1 MKKTATKK
9 GREAARDLAIVT
21 GFRTPFCKAGG
32 ALRGAAAADLAT
44 HVLRELLDRTAID
57 PACVDEVILG
67 CAGPD
72 AREANV
78 ARVAALR
85 AGLPQT
91 TPAVTV
97 MRNCGSGMEAVL
109 AAQTRLR
116 AGEGEVF
123 LVGGTESMSNFPLL
137 MGPALTAFFQRLG
150 KARSPLQRLRAL
162 ASFRPRSLQPRISI
176 VEGLTD
182 PVTGLMMG
190 HTAEKVAQRFGVDR
204 AAMDAFALRSHQRAA
219 AAAEAGHFGNE
230 LTALVPPPEHRTA
243 VAADDGIR
251 TEQTLPALMKLR
263 PVFDRVNGDVTVG
276 NSCQV
281 TDGAVALLC
290 MSTSRAKSL
299 GLEPL
304 AILRGTATAGLAP
317 ETMGLGPVHAT
328 PAALQRA
335 GLTLDDMDLVE
346 INEAF
351 AAQVLGCLHAFA
363 DDDYCRGELGLD
375 GALGAIDPERVNVN
389 GGAIALGHP
398 IAATGARLLLTLAHE
413 LRRRGARHG
422 LATLC
427 IGGGQGQAVVL
438 EAA

>member
-1 MKKTATKK
+1 MKKNGTKK
-9 GREAARDLAIVT
+9 AREASRDLAIVT

-44 HVLRELLDRTAID
+44 HVFRELLDRTSID
-57 PACVDEVILG
+57 PACIDEVMLG

-109 AAQTRLR
+109 QAQSRLR

-137 MGPALTAFFQRLG
+137 MGPQLTTFFARLG
-150 KARSPLQRLRAL
+150 KAKTPLQRLRAM
-162 ASFRPRSLQPRISI
+162 AAFRFRSLKPRIAV

-190 HTAEKVAQRFGVDR
+190 HTAEKVAQRFGIDR
-204 AAMDAFALRSHQRAA
+204 AAMDTFALRSHQLAA
-219 AAAEAGHFGNE
+219 AALQQGRLGSEVA
-230 LTALVPPPEHRTA
+230 ALVPPPEHKTA
-243 VAADDGIR
+243 VALDDGIR
-251 TEQTLPALMKLR
+251 TEQTLPALARLR
-263 PVFDRVNGDVTVG
+263 PVFDRENGDVTVG

-290 MSTSRAKSL
+290 MSTSKAKSL

-304 AILRGTATAGLAP
+304 AIVRGTATAGLSP

-328 PAALQRA
+328 PTALQHA
-335 GLTLDDMDLVE
+335 GLTLGDMDLVE

-351 AAQVLGCLHAFA
+351 AAQVLGCLRAFA
-363 DDDYCRGELGLD
+363 DDDYCRTELGLD
-375 GALGAIDPERVNVN
+375 GALGELDLDRVNVN

-413 LRRRGARHG
+413 LRRRGGRHG